1 MKLLTSQE
9 KTVFRILMGTAL
21 FGLIVGFVRHNYFG
35 NNERTL
41 LSSQGSDSVIDDN
54 QTPVSDEIIAVNH
67 ESTEEIDEQTE
78 IKKEEITGTQITI
91 NINTAGKDELV
102 LLPNVGPV
110 TAERI
115 IRYREDYG
123 LFDSID
129 DLTRAKGIG
138 PKTLEK
144 LKAFVIL

>member
-1 MKLLTSQE
+1 VKLLTSQE

-41 LSSQGSDSVIDDN
+41 PSSKGSDSVIDDN
-54 QTPVSDEIIAVNH
+54 QTQVSDEIIAVNH

-91 NINTAGKDELV
+91 NVNTAGKDELV
-102 LLPNVGPV
+102 LLPIVGPV

-115 IRYREDYG
+115 IRY
-123 LFDSID
+123 
-129 DLTRAKGIG
+129 
-138 PKTLEK
+138 
-144 LKAFVIL
+144 

>member
-1 MKLLTSQE
+1 MKLLISQE

-21 FGLIVGFVRHNYFG
+21 FGLIVRFVRHNYFG

-54 QTPVSDEIIAVNH
+54 QTPVSDKIIAVNH

-91 NINTAGKDELV
+91 NINTVGKDELV

-129 DLTRAKGIG
+129 DLTRVKGIG

-144 LKAFVIL
+144 LKPFVTL